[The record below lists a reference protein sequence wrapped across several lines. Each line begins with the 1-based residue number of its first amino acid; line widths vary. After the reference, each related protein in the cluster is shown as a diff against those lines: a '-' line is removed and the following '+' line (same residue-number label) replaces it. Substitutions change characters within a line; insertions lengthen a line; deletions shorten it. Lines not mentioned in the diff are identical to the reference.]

1 MKKDTGKEE
10 ESGGIMDLLAW
21 EKREMEELI
30 EREIWRPKGRR
41 RRRRRRRPKVREVGV
56 LREGKRAGEV
66 KKVTGKETLQ
76 GKYLPLRQK

>member
-1 MKKDTGKEE
+1 MG
-10 ESGGIMDLLAW
+10 LLAW
-21 EKREMEELI
+21 EKRQMEELI

-41 RRRRRRRPKVREVGV
+41 RRRRPKVKEVGV

-66 KKVTGKETLQ
+66 KKVTGKERRQ

>member
-21 EKREMEELI
+21 EKKEMEELI

-41 RRRRRRRPKVREVGV
+41 IRRRRRPKVREVGV

-66 KKVTGKETLQ
+66 KKVTGKETMQ

>member
-1 MKKDTGKEE
+1 MG
-10 ESGGIMDLLAW
+10 LLAW
-21 EKREMEELI
+21 EKRQMEELI

-41 RRRRRRRPKVREVGV
+41 RRRRRRPKVKEVGV

-66 KKVTGKETLQ
+66 KKVTGKESRQ

>member
-41 RRRRRRRPKVREVGV
+41 RRRRRRRRREVGV

-66 KKVTGKETLQ
+66 K
-76 GKYLPLRQK
+76 